1 MNFLELLRQ
10 PWPWYISGPL
20 IGLMVP
26 ALLLMGNKNFGIS
39 SSLRHICAA
48 CLPAK
53 IPFFQYNWKREMWN
67 LFFVAGVLMGG
78 FIAATLLANP
88 AAVQVNPKLAEELSR
103 YGISDYHSLVPT
115 EIFNWTNLFTLKG
128 FIIMIGGGF
137 LVGFG
142 TRYAGGC
149 TSGHSIMGLSNLQW
163 SSLVATVCF
172 MAGGFIMANFILP
185 FILNL

>member
-1 MNFLELLRQ
+1 MNFLELLSQ

-78 FIAATLLANP
+78 FVAATLFANP
-88 AAVQVNPKLAEELSR
+88 AAVQVNPKLAEEYAKQFADLPLSTQLSVMR
-103 YGISDYHSLVPT
+103 RRKWLSQKALAK
-115 EIFNWTNLFTLKG
+115 TLKVKQSHVAR
-128 FIIMIGGGF
+128 MERSTHDPR
-137 LVGFG
+137 LSSVVSQA
-142 TRYAGGC
+142 RALHCHLMVVPDELLAKVVRAG
-149 TSGHSIMGLSNLQW
+149 L
-163 SSLVATVCF
+163 
-172 MAGGFIMANFILP
+172 
-185 FILNL
+185 